1 MDRTFWTMHLDGPK
15 HLGQKWANRWMLTK
29 KMGQKKWS
37 KFQGQKNGPIWLQ
50 LQNTIFMGQK
60 KRDKRYQHPAGKPTT
75 KHAYFQRMTKNTAT
89 WNIWPQ
95 EKSLQKLSLTSVFTT
110 THAQSLRS

>member
-1 MDRTFWTMHLDGPK
+1 MDQKKCRSFDAQEKMGQKMDHTFWTMHLDGPK

-60 KRDKRYQHPAGKPTT
+60 KG
-75 KHAYFQRMTKNTAT
+75 
-89 WNIWPQ
+89 
-95 EKSLQKLSLTSVFTT
+95 QKILTYSKQ
-110 THAQSLRS
+110 THN